1 MKSAFELAM
10 ERLDQDDPEG
20 AKPLNEEKKQ
30 ELAEIDKVF
39 EAKIAE
45 KEVFL
50 GSKIATA
57 SPEEKEAI
65 QQQLIL
71 EKERLNEEKEAKKDK
86 VRNR

>member
-10 ERLDQDDPEG
+10 ERLDRDNPEG
-20 AKPLNEEKKQ
+20 AKPLTEEKKQ
-30 ELAEIDKVF
+30 QLAEIDKIY

-50 GSKIATA
+50 GGKLATA
-57 SPEEKEAI
+57 NPEEKEAI

-71 EKERLNEEKEAKKDK
+71 EKERLSEEKEAKKDK
-86 VRNR
+86 VREQ